1 MHTRGPHI
9 RLLGVCG
16 VPKMATKRTRSTGD
30 DLAEDWWVDEGEH
43 GSSNTPT
50 ARKKMKET
58 VGEDDR
64 GSVLPQKKKKK
75 KKTTMEKIVQK
86 DKVSSDQWIAFAT
99 CTLDLL
105 MHAYKPETAC

>member
-1 MHTRGPHI
+1 MRTSGPHI

-16 VPKMATKRTRSTGD
+16 VPKMAAKRTRSTGD

-43 GSSNTPT
+43 GSSNMPT
-50 ARKKMKET
+50 ARKKLKEI

-75 KKTTMEKIVQK
+75 KKTMEKKVQK
-86 DKVSSDQWIAFAT
+86 DKVSSDQRIAFAT